1 MHKALMVMFA
11 VLLLALMV
19 VGCFGAVRGS
29 GDLAT
34 RQFDYSDFTRL
45 KVGNAFEVKLW
56 RSDSFNVVIKM
67 DNNLF
72 DYLNTSKSGDTLEIG
87 LKSGYSYFSYTA
99 RVEITMP
106 ELGKLGFSGATSGTV
121 SGFDSVQPFAVEL
134 SGASSL
140 EMSDIATADVDFEIS
155 GASRLR
161 GSITAGGKVKFDVS
175 GASSVVLSGL
185 ADNLIADISGAS
197 SLDLEEF
204 PVGDA
209 NVAFSGASNGKINM
223 DGTLNADL
231 SGASHLYYIG
241 EPILGDL
248 ETSGASSIS
257 RK

>member
-1 MHKALMVMFA
+1 MKKALMVMFA
-11 VLLLALMV
+11 VLLVALMV
-19 VGCFGAVRGS
+19 VGCFGAIRGS
-29 GDLAT
+29 GDLET
-34 RQFDYSDFTRL
+34 RKFNYGDFTRL
-45 KVGNAFEVKLW
+45 EVGSAFEVKVW
-56 RSDSFNVVIKM
+56 RSDSFNVVITM
-67 DNNLF
+67 DDNLF
-72 DYLNTSKSGDTLEIG
+72 DYLSTSKSGNTFEIG

-121 SGFDSVQPFAVEL
+121 GGFDSVHPLTVEL

-140 EMSDIATADVDFEIS
+140 EMSDMAAADVDFEIS

-161 GSITAGGKVKFDVS
+161 GSITAGGRVRFDVS

-185 ADNLIADISGAS
+185 ADNLIADVSGAS
-197 SLDLEEF
+197 SLDLEDL
-204 PVGDA
+204 PVGDVR
-209 NVAFSGASNGKINM
+209 VAFSGASNGKVNM